1 MRQFNAQERPLQLD
15 RMNREDSPLLGVGSS
30 RSNSES
36 TQQFHGQERL
46 AREQPQETVSVHIMP
61 DTGTGTA
68 TPTDNVEN
76 DSHSQSTLTPR
87 EQDILVLMNKLRCC
101 LALIT
106 WPILPLGFLTTLALI
121 WFVSS
126 ALNDYFGINKD
137 SNPCAPHTPIMA
149 YAWTSQAMILYIPW
163 HYPIRQRIAVCF
175 RGSSESLTVTRTIQC
190 FDRIAHAASMV
201 YVAVG
206 LSIWKTCRI
215 QNDSSCRASC
225 PAVTRA
231 FDMYAPL
238 LGLFT
243 VAAILPLMCLPCIY
257 LWFVRQATSIVPDA
271 ETLAVLRQRWDPT
284 WQPDDVSGVDNDLLQ
299 SPSSYQVLQNL
310 REVRIQ
316 RRQADRT
323 LLVTA
328 VDVEDGFVLPETMA
342 HPHGLAADLECCIC
356 MSRFEVVDGFDCLSS
371 NSRSDSTALSNDELP
386 FSSTPNK
393 DPDRESIVQTIACGH
408 LFHKRCLT
416 NWIVG
421 PARTVPRRAAAAA
434 STSSTSGRDN
444 ANNAH
449 SLDASNSRL
458 AGLLGVDP
466 ESGMLLWPHSRH
478 LPAQRTTCPLC
489 RTELLPPIQSDDTN
503 SHAAPSTEYNTL

>member
-1 MRQFNAQERPLQLD
+1 MSAPTKDLYRM
-15 RMNREDSPLLGVGSS
+15 MNREDSPLLGGGSFRS
-30 RSNSES
+30 RSDSSES
-36 TQQFHGQERL
+36 AQQFHGQEHV
-46 AREQPQETVSVHIMP
+46 ARQQPQETVSIHITP
-61 DTGTGTA
+61 DTVTD

-76 DSHSQSTLTPR
+76 DSQSSSTLTPR
-87 EQDILVLMNKLRCC
+87 EQEILVLMNKLRCC

-121 WFVSS
+121 WFLSS

-137 SNPCAPHTPIMA
+137 SNTCAQNTPIMA

-163 HYPIRQRIAVCF
+163 HYPVRQRIAACF
-175 RGSSESLTVTRTIQC
+175 GGTSASMTMTRTIQC
-190 FDRIAHAASMV
+190 FDRIAHTLAMV
-201 YVAVG
+201 YVTVG
-206 LSIWKTCRI
+206 LSIWHACRM
-215 QNDSSCRASC
+215 QNDSTSCRASC

-231 FDMYAPL
+231 FDTYLPL

-243 VAAILPLMCLPCIY
+243 VAALLPLMCLPCIY
-257 LWFVRQATSIVPDA
+257 LWLVRQATSIVPDA

-284 WQPDDVSGVDNDLLQ
+284 WQPDDISGEGNNLL
-299 SPSSYQVLQNL
+299 SRPSSHQVLQHL

-316 RRQADRT
+316 RRPADRT

-328 VDVEDGFVLPETMA
+328 VDVEDGSALPKILA

-356 MSRFEVVDGFDCLSS
+356 MSPFEVVDGFDCP
-371 NSRSDSTALSNDELP
+371 SRSSSDRTALSNDELP
-386 FSSTPNK
+386 CSTPSK

-421 PARTVPRRAAAAA
+421 PARTVPRRAATPA
-434 STSSTSGRDN
+434 SASSTSGRDDL
-444 ANNAH
+444 NNVH
-449 SLDASNSRL
+449 SLSASNSRL
-458 AGLLGVDP
+458 VGHLGIDP
-466 ESGMLLWPHSRH
+466 ESGLLLWPHTRL